1 MSKRDYY
8 EVLGVDKSAGEDEI
22 KKAYRKLAMKY
33 HPDRNPDNKE
43 AEEKFKEINEAYEVL
58 SDADK
63 KAKYDQF
70 GHAAFDPN
78 MGGGAGFGGAGFGGF
93 EDMFGDIF
101 GSMFGGGFSS
111 GASRQNVRQKGRDL
125 RVNLSLSFEEAVFG
139 CKKEIKLK
147 RTETCDTCAGKGAVN
162 DADIKT
168 CDKCHGTGQVRVT
181 QQSLFGTV
189 QTVKTCDE
197 CHGTGKKIVKPCPK
211 CHGEG
216 SVKKQRTLS
225 IRIPAGVDT
234 GSVLPL
240 RGEGEAGK
248 NGGPNGDVYIYIS
261 VRPHAIFTREDNDIY
276 CEIPI
281 TFVQAALGDSIMVP
295 TVDGKVKLKIPEGT
309 QSGQVFKLKGKGV
322 QNPNGFGKGNEYV
335 EIKVEV
341 PKNLTEKQKSKLREF
356 GDMSND
362 KNHEQSKSF
371 WDKVKDNFK

>member
-1 MSKRDYY
+1 MAKRDYY
-8 EVLGVDKSAGEDEI
+8 EVLGVDKSASEADI

-33 HPDRNPDNKE
+33 HPDRNPGDKE

-111 GASRQNVRQKGRDL
+111 GANRQNARQKGRDL
-125 RVNLSLSFEEAVFG
+125 RVNLSISFNDAIFG

-147 RTETCDTCAGKGAVN
+147 RTETCETCAGRGAVN

-168 CDKCHGTGQVRVT
+168 CETCHGTGQVRVT

-189 QTVKTCDE
+189 QTVKTCSE
-197 CHGTGKKIVKPCPK
+197 CNGTGKKIIKPCPT
-211 CHGEG
+211 CSG
-216 SVKKQRTLS
+216 SGTVRKERVIS

-248 NGGPNGDVYIYIS
+248 NGGPNGDVYIYIT
-261 VRPHAIFTREDNDIY
+261 VKPHQIFTRDGSDIY
-276 CEIPI
+276 CKIPI
-281 TFVQAALGDSIMVP
+281 TFVQAALGDHIMVP
-295 TVDGKVKLKIPEGT
+295 TVDGQVKLKIPEGT
-309 QSGQVFKLKGKGV
+309 QSGQVFKLKNKGI
-322 QNPNGFGKGNEYV
+322 QNANGFGKGNQYV

-356 GDMSND
+356 GELSSD
-362 KNHEQSKSF
+362 KNNEQNKSF

>member
-33 HPDRNPDNKE
+33 HPDRNPDDKE

-58 SDADK
+58 SDPDK
-63 KAKYDQF
+63 KSKYDQF
-70 GHAAFDPN
+70 GHDAFDPN
-78 MGGGAGFGGAGFGGF
+78 MGGAGFGGAGFGGF

-101 GSMFGGGFSS
+101 GSMFGGGFSGG

-125 RVNLSLSFEEAVFG
+125 RVNLTLSFEDAVFG
-139 CKKEIKLK
+139 CKKEIKIR

-162 DADIKT
+162 DSDIKT

-197 CHGTGKKIVKPCPK
+197 CNGTGKEIVNPCK
-211 CHGEG
+211 TCGG
-216 SVKKQRTLS
+216 TGNVKKQRTLS

-261 VRPHAIFTREDNDIY
+261 VKPHAIFTREENDIY
-276 CEIPI
+276 CKIPI

-341 PKNLTEKQKSKLREF
+341 PKNLNEKQKAKLREF
-356 GDMSND
+356 SDISSD
-362 KNHEQSKSF
+362 KNNEQSKGF

>member
-216 SVKKQRTLS
+216 NVKKQRTLS

-261 VRPHAIFTREDNDIY
+261 VKPHAIFTREDNDIY

>member
-33 HPDRNPDNKE
+33 HPDRNPDDKE

-58 SDADK
+58 SDPDK
-63 KAKYDQF
+63 KSKYDQF
-70 GHAAFDPN
+70 GHDAFDPN
-78 MGGGAGFGGAGFGGF
+78 MGGAGFGGAGFGGF

-101 GSMFGGGFSS
+101 GSMFGGGFSGG

-125 RVNLSLSFEEAVFG
+125 RVNLTLSFEDAVFG
-139 CKKEIKLK
+139 CKKEIKIR
-147 RTETCDTCAGKGAVN
+147 RTETCDTCGGKGAVN
-162 DADIKT
+162 DSDIKT

-197 CHGTGKKIVKPCPK
+197 CNGTGKKIVNPCTT
-211 CHGEG
+211 CGGEG
-216 SVKKQRTLS
+216 TVKKQRTLS

-261 VRPHAIFTREDNDIY
+261 VKQHAIFTREENDIY
-276 CEIPI
+276 CKIPI

-341 PKNLTEKQKSKLREF
+341 PKNLNEKQKAKLREF
-356 GDMSND
+356 SDISSD
-362 KNHEQSKSF
+362 KNNEQSKGF

>member
-33 HPDRNPDNKE
+33 HPDRNPDDKE

-58 SDADK
+58 SDSDK

-78 MGGGAGFGGAGFGGF
+78 MGGGAGFGGQGFGGF

-125 RVNLSLSFEEAVFG
+125 RVNLNLSFEDAVFG
-139 CKKEIKLK
+139 CKKEIKLT
-147 RTETCDTCAGKGAVN
+147 RTETCDTCGGKGAVN

-197 CHGTGKKIVKPCPK
+197 CHGTGKKIVKPCSS
-211 CHGEG
+211 CSG
-216 SVKKQRTLS
+216 SGTVRKQRTLS
-225 IRIPAGVDT
+225 VRIPAGVDT

-261 VRPHAIFTREDNDIY
+261 VKPHAIFTREDNDIY

-295 TVDGKVKLKIPEGT
+295 TVDGKVKLRIPEGT

-341 PKNLTEKQKSKLREF
+341 PKNLNEKQKNKLREF
-356 GDMSND
+356 SDISSD
-362 KNHEQSKSF
+362 KNNEQSKGF

>member
-8 EVLGVDKSAGEDEI
+8 EVLAVDKSAGEDEI

-33 HPDRNPDNKE
+33 HPDRNPDDKE

-58 SDADK
+58 SDPDK
-63 KAKYDQF
+63 KSKYDQF
-70 GHAAFDPN
+70 GHDAFDPN
-78 MGGGAGFGGAGFGGF
+78 MGGAGFGGAGFGGF

-101 GSMFGGGFSS
+101 GSMFGGGFSGG

-125 RVNLSLSFEEAVFG
+125 RVNLTLSFEDAVFG
-139 CKKEIKLK
+139 CKKEIKIR
-147 RTETCDTCAGKGAVN
+147 RTETCDTCSGKGAVN
-162 DADIKT
+162 DSDIKT

-197 CHGTGKKIVKPCPK
+197 CNGTGKKIVNPCK
-211 CHGEG
+211 TCGG
-216 SVKKQRTLS
+216 TGNVKKQRTLS

-261 VRPHAIFTREDNDIY
+261 VKPHAIFTREENDIY
-276 CEIPI
+276 CKIPI

-341 PKNLTEKQKSKLREF
+341 PKNLNEKQKAKLREF
-356 GDMSND
+356 SDISSD
-362 KNHEQSKSF
+362 KNNEQSKGF

>member
-8 EVLGVDKSAGEDEI
+8 EVLGIDKSAGEDEI

-216 SVKKQRTLS
+216 NVKKQRTLS